1 MRRFVR
7 TAPVCSLLAVIAL
20 TFSFSSAWA
29 QANVNGSWSTLPY
42 TMPINPVHVALL
54 HNGKVLVVSG
64 SGNVAGNTNYQAGLW
79 DPRAGTITTQPVAW
93 DMFCNGMSILPDGR
107 PLINGGTLQYD
118 PFHGA
123 LNNSVYDPATNT
135 FTDVQKMAHGRWYPT
150 TTVLGDG
157 RVLTFSGLDENGNTN
172 TTVEFYTPGSG
183 WSSAFAAGWTPPL
196 YPRMHLLPSGKVFYS
211 GSTTQSRLFDPS
223 THAWTNVATTR
234 YSGTRTYGTSVL
246 LPLTPGNYTPR
257 VMIMG
262 GGNPSTN
269 TTELIDLSASSP
281 SWVFGPAMSQ
291 PRIEMTAAILPNG
304 KVLALGGSYNDED
317 TATAS
322 LNADLYDPASNTFS
336 SAGANA
342 YARLY
347 HSVALLMPDATVWI
361 AGGNPQRGT
370 YEQRMEIYSP
380 AYLFTTDA
388 SGNVIPAT
396 RPTIAGSPANI
407 NYSGGFTVG
416 TPDAANIS
424 SVVLARAGADTHAF
438 DMDQR
443 LVGLSFSVSDA
454 SHLNVTGPPNGNIA
468 PPGYYLL
475 FLLNS
480 AGVPSI
486 ANFVQVSAVPDFSVS
501 ATPAS
506 NGITPG
512 SSANYT
518 VNVSAS
524 SGFNSAV
531 SFSVSGLPTGT
542 SATFNPTSVTG
553 SGSSTLTVST
563 TSSTPLGS
571 YPLTISATSGSL
583 VHTTSVT
590 LVVSAATDFS
600 LSATPTSIT
609 VARKSQGSYTVSVA
623 PVNGF
628 SGTVTLS
635 VSGVPS
641 RTNSS
646 FTPPT
651 ITGSGNSTLT
661 ISVNKPAQPGTY
673 PLAVTGTSGNL
684 THSVNLTLVIQ

>member
-1 MRRFVR
+1 M
-7 TAPVCSLLAVIAL
+7 
-20 TFSFSSAWA
+20 
-29 QANVNGSWSTLPY
+29 
-42 TMPINPVHVALL
+42 
-54 HNGKVLVVSG
+54 
-64 SGNVAGNTNYQAGLW
+64 
-79 DPRAGTITTQPVAW
+79 
-93 DMFCNGMSILPDGR
+93 
-107 PLINGGTLQYD
+107 
-118 PFHGA
+118 
-123 LNNSVYDPATNT
+123 
-135 FTDVQKMAHGRWYPT
+135 
-150 TTVLGDG
+150 
-157 RVLTFSGLDENGNTN
+157 
-172 TTVEFYTPGSG
+172 
-183 WSSAFAAGWTPPL
+183 
-196 YPRMHLLPSGKVFYS
+196 
-211 GSTTQSRLFDPS
+211 
-223 THAWTNVATTR
+223 
-234 YSGTRTYGTSVL
+234 
-246 LPLTPGNYTPR
+246 
-257 VMIMG
+257 
-262 GGNPSTN
+262 
-269 TTELIDLSASSP
+269 
-281 SWVFGPAMSQ
+281 
-291 PRIEMTAAILPNG
+291 
-304 KVLALGGSYNDED
+304 
-317 TATAS
+317 
-322 LNADLYDPASNTFS
+322 
-336 SAGANA
+336 
-342 YARLY
+342 
-347 HSVALLMPDATVWI
+347 WI

-486 ANFVQVSAVPDFSVS
+486 ANFVQVSAVADFSVS

-531 SFSVSGLPTGT
+531 SFSVSGLPTGA

-684 THSVNLTLVIQ
+684 THSVNFTLVIQ